1 MPTLPRVPVV
11 LSLAGLFLSSRF
23 LYASAPAVALTP
35 TATALQRKDAAAWR
49 LQAASL
55 PLPESGTEVLLDAW
69 INPDADPS
77 TPMTPGAIIREDG
90 WTHVDILAALR
101 FLAEEAR
108 DMTLKKSLNAPVG
121 MQEREH
127 MEGIRMDDQNLRL
140 SLEVLASTAV
150 LSRCTDEQQHLA
162 AALAI
167 ELLPDRYVVF
177 DWSASDGAIY
187 QVRNLAVKILESL
200 SGQNFGEISIGGG
213 YRTPDW
219 YDQADKNDTQ
229 VVQAWKT
236 WWQRYA
242 PLPLSREPKRES
254 KTM

>member
-1 MPTLPRVPVV
+1 
-11 LSLAGLFLSSRF
+11 LAGLLLSPRF
-23 LYASAPAVALTP
+23 LHASPPVAASAP
-35 TATALQRKDAAAWR
+35 TAAAPQRKDAAAWR

-55 PLPESGTEVLLDAW
+55 PLPESSTEVLSDAW

-90 WTHVDILAALR
+90 WTHVDTLAALR

-108 DMTLKKSLNAPVG
+108 DMTLKKSLNAPMS
-121 MQEREH
+121 MQEHEH
-127 MEGIRMDDQNLRL
+127 MQGIRMDDQNLKL

-177 DWSASDGAIY
+177 DWSTSDGAIY

-200 SGQNFGEISIGGG
+200 SGKNFGEISIGGG
-213 YRTPDW
+213 YQTPDW
-219 YDQADKNDTQ
+219 YDQAAKNDTQ
-229 VVQAWKT
+229 VEQAWKT
-236 WWQRYA
+236 WWQRNA
-242 PLPLSREPKRES
+242 PLPLGQERKPEPKAI
-254 KTM
+254 